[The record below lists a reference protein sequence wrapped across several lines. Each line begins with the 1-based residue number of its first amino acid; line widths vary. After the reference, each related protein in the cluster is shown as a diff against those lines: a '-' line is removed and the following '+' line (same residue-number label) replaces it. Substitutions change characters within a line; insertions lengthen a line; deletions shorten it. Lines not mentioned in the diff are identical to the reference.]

1 MLNSHHLSDDEKAEA
16 LKRWWG
22 ENGKSIV
29 GGIVI
34 GLALVFSWRWWLGY
48 QQTQSE
54 MASAEYDRFIAATT
68 QGNVDAATA
77 QLTLLGKDYS
87 TTAYDYFAALEMARL
102 MVEQNNL
109 QAAAD
114 HLQTAVAAADQDG
127 LRQLAEIRL
136 ARVLMALDRNDE
148 ARSIVAANSKGAFAG
163 EFAHI
168 SGDLYRAGGDNEQ
181 ALAAY
186 QQAIAGGAGNQSLIE
201 MKINQVR

>member
-127 LRQLAEIRL
+127 L
-136 ARVLMALDRNDE
+136 LMALDRNDE
-148 ARSIVAANSKGAFAG
+148 ARTIVAANSKGAFAG